1 MSIII
6 NLISSIDPQFEAR
19 SNSLMDAARST
30 CFIGVNPGPDGRGAI
45 SGTAFF
51 VSPTILLTAGHMARD
66 GNREIVAQ
74 LPGTQK
80 AVLFVDNLF
89 TKKLQVE
96 RFECDFIGTG
106 WPDVDICILK
116 VKADYR
122 SSNYLHIEPKQLS
135 PGNRV
140 DVVGYPGHY
149 SDRYV
154 QKMHPAESVD
164 RDAIEAFT
172 GLFPRCELIVSH
184 GTVESSGNR
193 PTYNLSTVVGMS
205 GSPVMMSD
213 KVIGKYM
220 KVIFSLVRSTS
231 WRFWDSRRFDQ
242 SVCCIFLEGRLAAS
256 RATQCGFR

>member
-1 MSIII
+1 M
-6 NLISSIDPQFEAR
+6 N
-19 SNSLMDAARST
+19 AARST

-66 GNREIVAQ
+66 GNREIAIQ
-74 LPGTQK
+74 IPGTQK

-89 TKKLQVE
+89 IKKTEIE
-96 RFECDFIGTG
+96 RIECDFVETG
-106 WPDVDICILK
+106 WPDIDICILK
-116 VKADYR
+116 VKGDYK
-122 SSNYLHIEPKQLS
+122 SSHYLHIEPTTLFQ
-135 PGNRV
+135 GDRV

-164 RDAIEAFT
+164 RDAIEDFT

-193 PTYNLSTVVGMS
+193 PTYNLSTVIGMS
-205 GSPVMMSD
+205 GSPVLISG
-213 KVIGKYM
+213 KVTGNHA
-220 KVIFSLVRSTS
+220 KVTFSWIRSSS
-231 WRFWDSRRFDQ
+231 WRFWDSRNFDQ
-242 SVCCIFLEGRLAAS
+242 SVRRILLERRMAAS
-256 RATQCGFR
+256 CTTQCSLR